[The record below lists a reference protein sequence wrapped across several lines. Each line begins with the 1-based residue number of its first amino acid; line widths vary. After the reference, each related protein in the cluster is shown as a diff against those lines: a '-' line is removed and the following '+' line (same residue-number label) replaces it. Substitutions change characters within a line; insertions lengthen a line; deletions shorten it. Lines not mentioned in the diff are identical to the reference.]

1 MADMEWL
8 ENNAYTRTQ
17 TRSANLTGALAF
29 LFLALLWSWPV
40 SSIWKG
46 VYCVL
51 QADANCPVEG
61 YVESYRD
68 GYKKSHLTVAIE
80 YRGETYTVVRQGY
93 MFTRRQFENAI
104 KSRRVTV
111 YVNHDNPAESVMSLG
126 IPLRMWIITVIVTLP
141 VVAGVGAS
149 LYFFCYYRR
158 NCRKEVEDVES

>member
-8 ENNAYTRTQ
+8 ENTAYTRTQ

-111 YVNHDNPAESVMSLG
+111 YVNHDNPAESVVSRSIPWTVWPTSLLPLLFICIG
-126 IPLRMWIITVIVTLP
+126 IA
-141 VVAGVGAS
+141 AGRTAG
-149 LYFFCYYRR
+149 R
-158 NCRKEVEDVES
+158 NIRKKFKKHLNGGKS